1 MTSCG
6 WLALMLT
13 LAACGTPRDFVYSEG
28 DALPGVDLP
37 TRLAH
42 VGQLDQL
49 DDTEFDVERCS
60 CAAGL
65 TAYLLLG
72 GEFAPLAE
80 RFGVGAELTFANVH
94 RLQEALFR
102 ACTGDRDGLLGSSV
116 PEFDA
121 EGRVTG
127 WRPHANDKFHLV
139 AEALGLDYEP
149 LYGPTKDSLSDRRKR
164 VEAAVAA
171 APRAAFVIGCSA
183 GDPGTRV
190 VAPDDAH
197 PANHYAL
204 VLAEA
209 GRFWIYDSYCLPG
222 NLCRREL
229 TQDEVRALLWTNR
242 LPPYWMRVRA
252 K

>member
-1 MTSCG
+1 MKSSS
-6 WLALMLT
+6 WLALLLT
-13 LAACGTPRDFVYSEG
+13 LTACGTPTDFVYSED

-37 TRLAH
+37 TQLAH

-72 GEFAPLAE
+72 GEFATLAE

-102 ACTGDRDGLLGSSV
+102 SCSGDREGLLGSCV

-121 EGRVTG
+121 EGRLTG

-139 AEALGLDYEP
+139 AAALGLDYEP
-149 LYGPTKDSLSDRRKR
+149 LYGPTKDSLWDHRARI
-164 VEAAVAA
+164 EAAVAA
-171 APRAAFVIGCSA
+171 APRAVFVIGCSA
-183 GDPGTRV
+183 SDPGQRV

-204 VLAEA
+204 VLAEE
-209 GRFWIYDSYCLPG
+209 GRLWIYDSYCLPG
-222 NLCRREL
+222 NRCRREL

-242 LPPYWMRVRA
+242 LPPFWMRVRA
-252 K
+252 R

>member
-1 MTSCG
+1 MSCR
-6 WLALMLT
+6 WLALLLT
-13 LAACGTPRDFVYSEG
+13 LTSCGTPRDFVYSES
-28 DALPGVDLP
+28 DALPGFDLP
-37 TRLAH
+37 TQLAH

-49 DDTEFDVERCS
+49 EDTEFDVERCS

-72 GEFAPLAE
+72 GEFATLAE

-102 ACTGDRDGLLGSSV
+102 ACTGDREGLLGSSV

-149 LYGPTKDSLSDRRKR
+149 LYGPTKDSLSDHRER
-164 VEAAVAA
+164 VDTAVSA
-171 APRAAFVIGCSA
+171 APRAAFVIGCSS
-183 GDPGTRV
+183 GGPGARV

-222 NLCRREL
+222 NRCRREL